1 MSQQGFEVD
10 IIWETEAIRFSK
22 QVEDEIRKN
31 GSAQSENS
39 TVKNPENPN
48 AEELKTKDS
57 NISKDKENLRE
68 NSTVKN
74 PTAEEPKTK
83 DSNIAKDKEN
93 LRENSTVKNPTAE
106 ENLHTISQEQDE
118 ALEESEWAF
127 EAQLHDAAGVG
138 PEDDKIWEKYYKINK
153 KKD

>member
-31 GSAQSENS
+31 DE
-39 TVKNPENPN
+39 NPENPN

-74 PTAEEPKTK
+74 PTAEEPKTE
-83 DSNIAKDKEN
+83 DSN
-93 LRENSTVKNPTAE
+93 NSEA
-106 ENLHTISQEQDE
+106 D

-138 PEDDKIWEKYYKINK
+138 PEDDKMFEKYYKINK

>member
-48 AEELKTKDS
+48 AEERKIKDS
-57 NISKDKENLRE
+57 NIS
-68 NSTVKN
+68 
-74 PTAEEPKTK
+74 
-83 DSNIAKDKEN
+83 KDKEN

>member
-10 IIWETEAIRFSK
+10 IIWETEAIRFSI

-74 PTAEEPKTK
+74 PTAEEPKTE
-83 DSNIAKDKEN
+83 DSN
-93 LRENSTVKNPTAE
+93 NSEAA
-106 ENLHTISQEQDE
+106 

-138 PEDDKIWEKYYKINK
+138 PEDDKMFEKYYKINK

>member
-31 GSAQSENS
+31 GSAQPENS

-48 AEELKTKDS
+48 AEEPKNKDS
-57 NISKDKENLRE
+57 NISKNKENLRE

-74 PTAEEPKTK
+74 PTAEEPKTE
-83 DSNIAKDKEN
+83 DSN
-93 LRENSTVKNPTAE
+93 NSEADPTAE
-106 ENLHTISQEQDE
+106 EPKTEDSNNSEAD

-138 PEDDKIWEKYYKINK
+138 PEDYKMFKKY
-153 KKD
+153 

>member
-31 GSAQSENS
+31 DE
-39 TVKNPENPN
+39 NPENPN

-83 DSNIAKDKEN
+83 DSNISKDKEN

-106 ENLHTISQEQDE
+106 EPKTEDSNNSEAD

-138 PEDDKIWEKYYKINK
+138 PEDDKMFEKYYKINK

>member
-83 DSNIAKDKEN
+83 DSNISVR
-93 LRENSTVKNPTAE
+93 LSTYRGTSASS
-106 ENLHTISQEQDE
+106 LS
-118 ALEESEWAF
+118 
-127 EAQLHDAAGVG
+127 
-138 PEDDKIWEKYYKINK
+138 
-153 KKD
+153 

>member
-31 GSAQSENS
+31 GSAQPENS

-48 AEELKTKDS
+48 AEEPKNKDS
-57 NISKDKENLRE
+57 NISKNKENLRE

-74 PTAEEPKTK
+74 PTAEEPKTEDQQILPVGRK
-83 DSNIAKDKEN
+83 ILSASFSINVPITNYKGCVRLSVCPLNWIGRREERDSLLAVIYCVHRREKQPLGCFDSRN
-93 LRENSTVKNPTAE
+93 L
-106 ENLHTISQEQDE
+106 
-118 ALEESEWAF
+118 
-127 EAQLHDAAGVG
+127 
-138 PEDDKIWEKYYKINK
+138 Y
-153 KKD
+153 

>member
-74 PTAEEPKTK
+74 PTAEE
-83 DSNIAKDKEN
+83 
-93 LRENSTVKNPTAE
+93 
-106 ENLHTISQEQDE
+106 NLHTISQEQDE

>member
-22 QVEDEIRKN
+22 QVEAEIRKN

-74 PTAEEPKTK
+74 PTAEEPKTE
-83 DSNIAKDKEN
+83 DSN
-93 LRENSTVKNPTAE
+93 NSEA
-106 ENLHTISQEQDE
+106 D

>member
-10 IIWETEAIRFSK
+10 IIWETEAIRFTK

-31 GSAQSENS
+31 GFAQSENS
-39 TVKNPENPN
+39 TVKNPS

-74 PTAEEPKTK
+74 PTAEEPKTE
-83 DSNIAKDKEN
+83 DSN
-93 LRENSTVKNPTAE
+93 NSEA
-106 ENLHTISQEQDE
+106 D

-138 PEDDKIWEKYYKINK
+138 PEDDKMFEKYYKIINK

>member
-74 PTAEEPKTK
+74 PTAEEPKTE
-83 DSNIAKDKEN
+83 DSN
-93 LRENSTVKNPTAE
+93 NSEA
-106 ENLHTISQEQDE
+106 D

-127 EAQLHDAAGVG
+127 EAQLHDEAGVG
-138 PEDDKIWEKYYKINK
+138 PEDDKMFEKYYKINK

>member
-22 QVEDEIRKN
+22 QVEDEIRKK
-31 GSAQSENS
+31 GSAQPENS

-48 AEELKTKDS
+48 AEEPKNKDS
-57 NISKDKENLRE
+57 NISKNKENLRE

-74 PTAEEPKTK
+74 PTAEEP
-83 DSNIAKDKEN
+83 N
-93 LRENSTVKNPTAE
+93 NSEA
-106 ENLHTISQEQDE
+106 D

-127 EAQLHDAAGVG
+127 EAELHDAAGVG
-138 PEDDKIWEKYYKINK
+138 PEDYKMFEKYYKINK

>member
-31 GSAQSENS
+31 GSAQPENS

-48 AEELKTKDS
+48 AEEPKNKDS
-57 NISKDKENLRE
+57 NISKNKENLRE

-74 PTAEEPKTK
+74 PTAEEPKTE
-83 DSNIAKDKEN
+83 DSNNHQQI
-93 LRENSTVKNPTAE
+93 LP
-106 ENLHTISQEQDE
+106 
-118 ALEESEWAF
+118 
-127 EAQLHDAAGVG
+127 VG
-138 PEDDKIWEKYYKINK
+138 RKILSGSFTGGPRWYNK
-153 KKD
+153 KLQDAIAILRKS

>member
-39 TVKNPENPN
+39 TVKNPENPK

-74 PTAEEPKTK
+74 PTAEEPKTE
-83 DSNIAKDKEN
+83 DSN
-93 LRENSTVKNPTAE
+93 NSEA
-106 ENLHTISQEQDE
+106 D

-138 PEDDKIWEKYYKINK
+138 PEDDKMFEKYYKINK

>member
-31 GSAQSENS
+31 GSAQPENS
-39 TVKNPENPN
+39 TVKNPENP
-48 AEELKTKDS
+48 
-57 NISKDKENLRE
+57 
-68 NSTVKN
+68 
-74 PTAEEPKTK
+74 TAEEPKTE
-83 DSNIAKDKEN
+83 DSN
-93 LRENSTVKNPTAE
+93 NSEA
-106 ENLHTISQEQDE
+106 D

-138 PEDDKIWEKYYKINK
+138 PEDYKMFKKY
-153 KKD
+153 

>member
-22 QVEDEIRKN
+22 QVEQDEIRKN
-31 GSAQSENS
+31 GSKQSTIVKEITEESNVKIPDPDNATAEKLTVKITENS
-39 TVKNPENPN
+39 TVK
-48 AEELKTKDS
+48 
-57 NISKDKENLRE
+57 I
-68 NSTVKN
+68 
-74 PTAEEPKTK
+74 
-83 DSNIAKDKEN
+83 
-93 LRENSTVKNPTAE
+93 PTAE

-138 PEDDKIWEKYYKINK
+138 PEDDKMFEKYYKFNNK
-153 KKD
+153 N

>member
-68 NSTVKN
+68 NSTVK
-74 PTAEEPKTK
+74 K
-83 DSNIAKDKEN
+83 
-93 LRENSTVKNPTAE
+93 PTAE

>member
-22 QVEDEIRKN
+22 QVEAEIRKN

-74 PTAEEPKTK
+74 PTAEEPKTE
-83 DSNIAKDKEN
+83 DSN
-93 LRENSTVKNPTAE
+93 NSEA
-106 ENLHTISQEQDE
+106 D

-138 PEDDKIWEKYYKINK
+138 PEDDKMFEKYYKINK